1 MDYEEII
8 KAIRNDKLYDFIA
21 NNFYKMDK
29 EQLRDIILELYYMI
43 RYDYVYGNDNDEKI
57 LNENIVECLKENR
70 EWEE

>member
-1 MDYEEII
+1 MEYEEII
-8 KAIRNDKLYDFIA
+8 EAIRDDRLYGFIA